1 MCFLGSK
8 KTVPNKVLATS
19 SGSSNRRLYC
29 LAGLLSVWF
38 LAICIRLFCL
48 QVVAYGDYSQ
58 RAARQQQ
65 RSLEVSAVRG
75 NIYDRNGNELAMTVK
90 LDSVYAVPSE
100 IVDVSQTAKALAGVL
115 KIDHAELENRL
126 TSARAFVWVARKID
140 KDTSYRVHALDLPG
154 IRFEKES
161 KRFYPKQELAAQ
173 VLGYVDVNDEG
184 KGGIEREFEERLKGK
199 PGRMLISMDAKRRWY
214 SRAEK
219 NPDPGENVILT
230 IDENIQHVAER
241 ELDRAMGDSHAQTG
255 TIIVEN
261 PHTGEILAFA
271 TRPAVN
277 PNNSNSSAALQNRA
291 VMQTYEPGSTFKIVT
306 LAAALEEKLA
316 RPEDVV
322 DCQMGSIT
330 INGLLIHDHKAYG
343 NLTVAQILQNSSDV
357 GAIKIALRLGEQ
369 RFDHYIRAFGFGSR
383 TGIEL
388 PAETVGQTKPVA
400 QWSKVSIGAISMGQE
415 IGVSA
420 LQLISMGSTIANDG
434 VYVPPRIVAGVTAP
448 LSTRQL
454 IQFHPAQGR
463 RVISTMTAAQMKSM
477 MEGVVL
483 RGTGTKAI
491 LDGYTSAGKTG
502 TAQKIDASGAYSH
515 KLHVASFVGFAPV
528 NNPAITVLVV
538 LDAPVGAQDGGAV
551 AAPVFTRVAQQVLG
565 YLGVPHDVAFRDPQR
580 LMLRAQA
587 KDADMAEGSADRIA
601 SESEPANAPSVVA
614 TPSQPQADANVVP
627 ATSTP
632 APAPVRQ
639 QETPA
644 PARQPAAAPPTPA
657 RGTVVLDV
665 GGGTTVPDFHGKPL
679 RTCMEEAQ
687 AAGIELEVTGSG
699 VAESQSP
706 PAGSRIP
713 HGGHVTV
720 RFGR

>member
-1 MCFLGSK
+1 MCFPGSK
-8 KTVPNKVLATS
+8 NVPKKVLATAS
-19 SGSSNRRLYC
+19 SGNSNRRLYC
-29 LAGLLSVWF
+29 LAAFLAVWF

-75 NIYDRNGNELAMTVK
+75 NIYDRNGNALAMTVK
-90 LDSVYAVPSE
+90 MDSVFAVPSE
-100 IVDVSQTAKALAGVL
+100 ITDVSRTSATLAKEL
-115 KIDHAELENRL
+115 KTDRAELESRL
-126 TSARAFVWVARKID
+126 RSARAFVWVAHKID
-140 KDTSYRVHALDLPG
+140 KETSARIQALNLPG
-154 IRFEKES
+154 IHFEKES

-173 VLGYVDVNDEG
+173 VLGYVDVKDEG
-184 KGGIEREFEERLKGK
+184 KGGIEREFEEQLKGK
-199 PGRMLISMDAKRRWY
+199 PGRMLISMDAKRRWF
-214 SRAEK
+214 SRTEK

-230 IDENIQHVAER
+230 IDENIQHIAER
-241 ELDRAMGDSHAQTG
+241 ELERAMSDSRAETG

-261 PHTGEILAFA
+261 PRTGEILAFA
-271 TRPAVN
+271 SRPAVN
-277 PNNSNSSAALQNRA
+277 PNFSNSSDALQNHA
-291 VMQTYEPGSTFKIVT
+291 ILNSYEPGSTFKLVT
-306 LAAALEEKLA
+306 LAAALEEKLVK
-316 RPEDVV
+316 PDDVV

-330 INGLLIHDHKAYG
+330 VNGLLIHDHNPYG
-343 NLTVAQILQNSSDV
+343 NLTIAQILQNSSDV
-357 GAIKIALRLGEQ
+357 GAIKVALRLGEQ
-369 RFDHYIRAFGFGSR
+369 RFDHYIRAFGFGTR

-388 PAETVGQTKPVA
+388 PSETAGQTKPVA

-415 IGVSA
+415 IGVSP
-420 LQLISMGSTIANDG
+420 LQLISLGSTIANDG
-434 VYVPPRIVAGVTAP
+434 IYVPPRIVAGVTPP

-454 IQFHPAQGR
+454 IQFHPAAGR
-463 RVISTMTAAQMKSM
+463 RVISPLTAAQMKSM

-502 TAQKIDASGAYSH
+502 TSQKYEKSIGAYSH
-515 KLHVASFVGFAPV
+515 KRHVASFLGFAPV

-538 LDAPVGAQDGGAV
+538 MDAPVGAQDGGAV

-601 SESEPANAPSVVA
+601 SEAEPANAPSVAA
-614 TPSQPQADANVVP
+614 TPAQPQADAELVP
-627 ATSTP
+627 ATYTP
-632 APAPVRQ
+632 APP
-639 QETPA
+639 
-644 PARQPAAAPPTPA
+644 PARQPEPPVRQTASLAPVPA
-657 RGTVVLDV
+657 RGTIVLDAA
-665 GGGTTVPDFHGKPL
+665 GGVVVPDFRGKPL
-679 RTCMEEAQ
+679 RTCLEEAES
-687 AAGIELEVTGSG
+687 AGIELDATGSG
-699 VAESQSP
+699 VAQTQSP

-713 HGGHVTV
+713 HGGQVSV